1 MAMIRCDFILTGHG
15 CDPDIITQ
23 ALGVQPTY
31 TWRAGEQVP
40 NSLVRYKQ
48 DGWRLTTGPVESLDV
63 QEVARPLLTQLL
75 PLVDALTDL
84 TKQLGIEAELAF
96 TVRMGGKVPAVHFDR
111 EMLGAI
117 NQLQAEVDI
126 DLYI

>member
-1 MAMIRCDFILTGHG
+1 
-15 CDPDIITQ
+15 
-23 ALGVQPTY
+23 
-31 TWRAGEQVP
+31 
-40 NSLVRYKQ
+40 
-48 DGWRLTTGPVESLDV
+48 
-63 QEVARPLLTQLL
+63 LTQLL